1 MDAVVWALGCNS
13 NDDPFA
19 HDAFNNIFAVAHR
32 GMAVRGNTWRNQRG
46 VREWLLW
53 QPATGKRFWARKM
66 ANFVKF
72 WEARQAVMEE
82 LFAAAV

>member
-1 MDAVVWALGCNS
+1 MSAGT
-13 NDDPFA
+13 DDPLSFA
-19 HDAFNNIFAVAHR
+19 CSRCDLFLSSRQVRSRGRGRSHDVISGARAR
-32 GMAVRGNTWRNQRG
+32 DR
-46 VREWLLW
+46 LLW

-66 ANFVKF
+66 ANFVKL